1 MIKTLRFKDETSD
14 KFWRV
19 ETAGCE
25 LVVNWGKTGTAGR
38 YDIKEFGTAEQCEKQ
53 VEKLVASKQKKG
65 YIDMPEFDAAQHLYF
80 DTDDYGPHP
89 LTSHPLFRTYFF
101 NELYYD
107 CYDEEAPFGS
117 DEGSDTL
124 HVLQEVLRK
133 RPKQMLADFPQML
146 IEIEWGL
153 TYLPPKAEQTDA
165 ELREQASQQYNG
177 LPGERELLQTDQVI
191 LATAFGQVK
200 TMGKL
205 DATLQELAFLSLNRL
220 ERMYRLLWNWKKT
233 ESPYFVAI
241 LRSDLTRFVIR
252 EE

>member
-1 MIKTLRFKDETSD
+1 MIKNLRFKDQKSD

-25 LVVNWGKTGTAGR
+25 LVVNWGKTGTAER
-38 YDIKEFGTAEQCEKQ
+38 YDIKEFDTAEQCEKQ
-53 VEKLVASKQKKG
+53 AAKLVASKQKKG
-65 YIDMPEFDAAQHLYF
+65 YVDMPEFDASQHLYF
-80 DTDDYGPHP
+80 DIDDYGPHP
-89 LTSHPLFRTYFF
+89 FTSHPLFRTYFSKA
-101 NELYYD
+101 LYYD
-107 CYDEEAPFGS
+107 CGDEEAPFGS

-133 RPKQMLADFPQML
+133 QPKQKLADFPKML
-146 IEIEWGL
+146 IEKEWGL

-191 LATAFGQVK
+191 LATAFGQIK

-220 ERMYRLLWNWKKT
+220 EKMHRLLWGWEKT
-233 ESPYFVAI
+233 EPPYFVEI
-241 LRSDLTRFVIR
+241 MRSDLTRFVNR